1 MGSLKDNFGERS
13 RGARLSGIDLLD
25 FECQC
30 ITDVQI
36 YVWKAGFLPAPRVRQ
51 LNRIK
56 RLAVVEEP
64 DPLDAPKIPGSRSL
78 GGCVRW
84 QCLFHKMASR

>member
-56 RLAVVEEP
+56 RLAVVGEP
-64 DPLDAPKIPGSRSL
+64 DPLDAPKIPEAALWVDAGAMSIP
-78 GGCVRW
+78 
-84 QCLFHKMASR
+84 